1 MSLQEIERAIAQ
13 LPDHERAELVRRI
26 ARLGGVGPMEA
37 PSAFDSAGELV
48 GKVRDGGHSD
58 PGAVDHEDE
67 LIRRRREL
75 AEAAA
80 PYWQG
85 GDGLEYQLRIR
96 AEWDDRPGFDS

>member
-1 MSLQEIERAIAQ
+1 MSLQEIERAIAE

-26 ARLGGVGPMEA
+26 ARLEGVGPMEV
-37 PSAFDSAGELV
+37 PSAFDSARERIGEA
-48 GKVRDGGHSD
+48 RDNGHPD
-58 PGAVDHEDE
+58 PEPVEQDDE

-96 AEWDDRPGFDS
+96 AEWDDRPGFDT